1 MKQDKK
7 IDALIQLLEDPDLN
21 VFEQVE
27 KELMKEDVHI
37 IPALEEMWEMSL
49 DEIVQ
54 QRIEHL
60 IQNLQ
65 FKEVK
70 KGMDSWVKSEH
81 PDLLEGFNLVNLY
94 QYPDLNSV
102 KTDLKIEQIRKDVWL
117 ELNNSLTSLEKITVL
132 NHIFFEQHGFSINH
146 TNPSSPQNYF
156 LNQVL
161 ETKKGNPISLAIL
174 YTIIARKL
182 ELPVFFVNF
191 PKNPLLGYFDK
202 HIAIRAHGLNVDSDI
217 LFYINPSNKGSITG
231 RKELEY
237 YLKKMKF
244 KSEKKYFE
252 RGNDKVFILKL
263 ISSLQSAFD
272 SMGYKDK
279 ADDILQ
285 LKKVLTSNIELS

>member
-1 MKQDKK
+1 MKQGKK
-7 IDALIQLLEDPDLN
+7 IEALIQLLEDPD
-21 VFEQVE
+21 VKVYQEVA
-27 KELMKEDVHI
+27 KELLKEDVHI

-49 DEIVQ
+49 DEISQ
-54 QRIEHL
+54 QRIEHI
-60 IQNLQ
+60 IQSLQ

-70 KGMDSWVKSEH
+70 IGMADWAHLKK
-81 PDLLEGFNLVNLY
+81 PDLLDGFNLVNLY

-102 KTDLKIEQIRKDVWL
+102 KIDLKIEQIRKDVWL
-117 ELNNSLTSLEKITVL
+117 ELSNSLTSLEKITVL
-132 NHIFFEQHGFSINH
+132 NHIFFEVYGFSINH

-161 ETKKGNPISLAIL
+161 ETKKGNPTSLAIL

-202 HIAIRAHGLNVDSDI
+202 HIAIRAHGISVDSDI

-237 YLKKMKF
+237 YLKKMKY
-244 KSEKKYFE
+244 KSERKYFE
-252 RGNDKVFILKL
+252 RGSDKLFILKL

-272 SMGYKDK
+272 NLGYKEK
-279 ADDILQ
+279 AEEILQ
-285 LKKVLTSNIELS
+285 LKKILTSNIK